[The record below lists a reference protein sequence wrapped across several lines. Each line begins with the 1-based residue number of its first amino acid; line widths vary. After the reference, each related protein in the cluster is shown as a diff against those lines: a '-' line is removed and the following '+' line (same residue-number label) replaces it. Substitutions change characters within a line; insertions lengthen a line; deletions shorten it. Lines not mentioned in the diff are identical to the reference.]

1 MSPSSVFNQ
10 ELSGMQKKQKTMTSN
25 LGRCVWGN
33 QSIPTNPEMTVVMKL
48 VQKDLKAAITN
59 FIKLLKDIGKH
70 ENDEERNR
78 KYIKH
83 PNETYRDEQYL
94 KKINTTRINSKLN
107 TAKEP
112 KQ

>member
-78 KYIKH
+78 KYINTQMKLLEM
-83 PNETYRDEQYL
+83 NNIS
-94 KKINTTRINSKLN
+94 KKLTLLGLIAN
-107 TAKEP
+107 
-112 KQ
+112 

>member
-25 LGRCVWGN
+25 LGRCVGGN

-78 KYIKH
+78 KYINTQMKLLEM
-83 PNETYRDEQYL
+83 NNIS
-94 KKINTTRINSKLN
+94 KKLTLLGLIAN
-107 TAKEP
+107 
-112 KQ
+112 

>member
-25 LGRCVWGN
+25 LGRCVRGN

-78 KYIKH
+78 KYINTQMKLLEM
-83 PNETYRDEQYL
+83 NNIS
-94 KKINTTRINSKLN
+94 KKLTLLGLIAN
-107 TAKEP
+107 
-112 KQ
+112 